1 MLGVLLQAKQ
11 SGNGTAKTT
20 VSEGATVSVQQVDR
34 ESNADQ
40 AFTEASPS
48 SASDQVDMQL
58 SALQLSAGQASN
70 IASSSAS
77 DMLVCTDHLSSLYR
91 SASGPEGTARH
102 QQSQGAANT
111 HDEADGEVSHPSSKL
126 HLQPD

>member
-1 MLGVLLQAKQ
+1 MLNVLVQAKQ
-11 SGNGTAKTT
+11 SGTGTPA
-20 VSEGATVSVQQVDR
+20 SERATVSVQQVD
-34 ESNADQ
+34 SALKADQ

-48 SASDQVDMQL
+48 LTPGQLDMQP

-77 DMLVCTDHLSSLYR
+77 DMLACNDHLSSLYR
-91 SASGPEGTARH
+91 SAAGPEGSARD
-102 QQSQGAANT
+102 QQSQGAETA
-111 HDEADGEVSHPSSKL
+111 HDEQKADGEASHPSRKL